1 MSISDIQ
8 EVRCDGASHHVAP
21 LACIDRLAH
30 ELLQERG
37 NRLAGL
43 TEFQFQMRPH
53 GHGLH

>member
-1 MSISDIQ
+1 MPISNIQ
-8 EVRCDGASHHVAP
+8 EVRGDGAGHHVAP
-21 LACIDRLAH
+21 FVCIDRLAH

-43 TEFQFQMRPH
+43 TELQFQMRPH